1 MPNASTF
8 DEVKGTDKRGQ
19 FKRKTIFSFY
29 CRVKVPSIK
38 VRISERKAKF
48 IWTFPNGSTFS
59 VAKGTDTLGDWLCP
73 KGVPVPVFSSQIL
86 NPHCGLVPLIPGLTR
101 DLLRKWFFFMFFS
114 LFRQREVTKRDHVA
128 RSDVEEISTLSTVL
142 RDSLRSN
149 KSSHHLKV
157 PCLVVVFLGY
167 ISRYRNIKAP
177 SNTPKGEGD
186 KKGVHYCYQLYL

>member
-1 MPNASTF
+1 MRAKQNNLLFFMPNASTF

-48 IWTFPNGSTFS
+48 IWTFPNRSTFS

-86 NPHCGLVPLIPGLTR
+86 NPHCGLVPLIPGWPGISCENGL
-101 DLLRKWFFFMFFS
+101 S
-114 LFRQREVTKRDHVA
+114 LCSSLCFGREK
-128 RSDVEEISTLSTVL
+128 
-142 RDSLRSN
+142 
-149 KSSHHLKV
+149 
-157 PCLVVVFLGY
+157 
-167 ISRYRNIKAP
+167 
-177 SNTPKGEGD
+177 
-186 KKGVHYCYQLYL
+186 

>member
-48 IWTFPNGSTFS
+48 IWNFPNGSTFS
-59 VAKGTDTLGDWLCP
+59 EAKGTDTLGDWLCP

-101 DLLRKWFFFMFFS
+101 DLLRKWSFFIFFS

-149 KSSHHLKV
+149 KSSHRL
-157 PCLVVVFLGY
+157 
-167 ISRYRNIKAP
+167 RRRA
-177 SNTPKGEGD
+177 
-186 KKGVHYCYQLYL
+186 

>member
-59 VAKGTDTLGDWLCP
+59 EAKGTDTLGDWLCP
-73 KGVPVPVFSSQIL
+73 KGVPVPDFSSQ
-86 NPHCGLVPLIPGLTR
+86 T
-101 DLLRKWFFFMFFS
+101 
-114 LFRQREVTKRDHVA
+114 
-128 RSDVEEISTLSTVL
+128 
-142 RDSLRSN
+142 
-149 KSSHHLKV
+149 
-157 PCLVVVFLGY
+157 
-167 ISRYRNIKAP
+167 
-177 SNTPKGEGD
+177 
-186 KKGVHYCYQLYL
+186 